1 MDQINLVLDT
11 SIIYDLIGLGASACN
26 KKYIRYDKTEVYALY
41 YKKAKIIY
49 YNIDFRGRTQL
60 IVIIF

>member
-1 MDQINLVLDT
+1 M
-11 SIIYDLIGLGASACN
+11 ACMTR
-26 KKYIRYDKTEVYALY
+26 KYIRYDKKEVYALY

-49 YNIDFRGRTQL
+49 YNIDFQGRTQL

>member
-1 MDQINLVLDT
+1 MVCMT
-11 SIIYDLIGLGASACN
+11 R
-26 KKYIRYDKTEVYALY
+26 KYIRYDKKEVYALY